1 MKRIVRNFSLWLN
14 DRTRK
19 WVVPSAIWTK
29 LANGDASARIDLSD
43 IAVKWGTLD
52 LEFVRANLL
61 LRKVEYHANA
71 ALRGGEAVPSNGVV
85 GG

>member
-19 WVVPSAIWTK
+19 WVVPSAVWAK
-29 LANGDASARIDLSD
+29 LDNGDAPAARTDLSA

-52 LEFVRANLL
+52 PEYVRANLM
-61 LRKVEYHANA
+61 LRKVEYHANKGVTGDA
-71 ALRGGEAVPSNGVV
+71 GGGVQ
-85 GG
+85 